1 METDFRGSRRK
12 SILRRESL
20 QAATTAGVVDVVE
33 EDSRRF
39 FWLLCDVDD
48 VNKSDLFLLSNKD
61 EDLALALLVT
71 RFGRQGSFSTPSLNS
86 YSTQMDPFSPI
97 R

>member
-1 METDFRGSRRK
+1 M
-12 SILRRESL
+12 

-39 FWLLCDVDD
+39 FWLLCDMLLDVDDD
-48 VNKSDLFLLSNKD
+48 VNNSDLFLLSKMD
-61 EDLALALLVT
+61 GVLALALLVT